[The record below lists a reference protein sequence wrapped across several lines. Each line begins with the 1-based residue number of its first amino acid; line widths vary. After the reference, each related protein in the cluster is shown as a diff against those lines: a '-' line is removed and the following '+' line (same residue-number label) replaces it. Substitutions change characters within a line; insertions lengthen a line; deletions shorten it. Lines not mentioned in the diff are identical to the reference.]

1 MRISKNVSLTFL
13 AILGTVLSFFI
24 VDTFILPITI
34 GRYIAIEV
42 VITALHYMYN
52 KAKLQT
58 FNN

>member
-42 VITALHYMYN
+42 VITTLHYMYN